1 MSHDWLAGTGLFK
14 SAAAIL
20 LVTAL
25 SSLGSGCSSSGGD
38 PALYRKYC
46 AACHGPEGQGLRS
59 LYPALEGSV
68 YLNRKIE
75 QLPCLIRKGAGN
87 SIRMPGFPQL
97 TSGEMSD
104 LIVYLDSRWG
114 TNHITISEQTV
125 AAWLTTCP

>member
-1 MSHDWLAGTGLFK
+1 MSHNWLRGPGPLR

-20 LVTAL
+20 IVTAL
-25 SSLGSGCSSSGGD
+25 GCLYAGCSSVEGD
-38 PALYRKYC
+38 PALYKKYC

-59 LYPALEGSV
+59 LYPALEGSA
-68 YLNRKIE
+68 YLNGKIE

-87 SIRMPGFPQL
+87 SVRMPGFPQL

-125 AAWLTTCP
+125 AAWLNSCP